1 MTTIVPN
8 TFSTREGSIQLSELD
23 QNFNYLAAAVDVA
36 VAGATG
42 ATGPVGASGI
52 QGPTGGASG
61 PVGATGTQGA
71 SGATGI
77 GATGLT
83 GATGIQGASGA
94 TGTQGASGVGAT
106 GLTGA
111 TGIQGASG
119 ATGTQGASGV
129 GATGVGATGVQGASG
144 ATGTQGASGV
154 GATGINGASGATG
167 THGASGVG
175 ATGLTGSTGPQGP
188 TGGASGPQ
196 GETGA
201 TGPVASGDVTLNSL
215 TIPISGISV
224 YSTNDVTSSA
234 DNYRNYSVVSVG
246 GDKVVASFINIG
258 STASVVVGTVSG
270 NTVTWGT
277 PTTISD
283 YFISCLTTVYHAAS
297 NKVVVFTGPYSA
309 GTYVTAYVGTVS
321 GTSISFGTGVQVNT
335 AFPNQSS
342 IFDAVYC
349 STDEKIV
356 ITYTRSGEYPYRL
369 YAAVGSISGSTISFG
384 TSTEVGFSTTNSA
397 TPVITY
403 DSNANKVVVA
413 GNRYNSGVYTGEAA
427 VGTISGT
434 GISFGSLGQFTNGDC
449 DYVTIVYD
457 PISTKTVVSYTDWS
471 TSPYGTKIK
480 VGTIS
485 DTNISFGSAVT
496 WINNEMSYTAS
507 QYDSVSQKILFTALD
522 AVSYT
527 ESYLGVGH
535 VDGTTFVVDESSI
548 YEDYTDT
555 MSAGTSVPSQNGFVL
570 VFNNYDPD
578 YSLGTKVIKYS
589 NAVYA
594 DPSGIE
600 VIGSLTI
607 NGEAVTS
614 YNPSTLSKIAIG
626 VFAGATG
633 QGSYSIALGQEAGRY
648 SQSAESVA
656 IGYQCGETNQGAVS
670 VAIGYIAGKT
680 NQNDAAVAIG
690 NQAGAYDQDYS
701 SVAIGEAAA
710 ETNQGYT
717 AVAIGAQA
725 GNANQGNN
733 AIAIGNIAGQ
743 EDQSSNAI
751 AIGNYAGGDTQGIG
765 TIAIGYYTASLNQG
779 NYATALG
786 YNAGETNQSSNAIA
800 IGNSAAEN
808 NQGTYAIAIG
818 TLAGVSSQHANSIIL
833 NATGLDLN
841 SPAASSFTVK
851 PVRQLNDA
859 VTNVL
864 QYNTTT
870 GEISSTTTASA
881 TVEGAS
887 FKTSGW
893 TITGA
898 SGATGALYFSIGG
911 VNKAKL
917 DVDGNFSVAGDVI
930 AFETIT

>member
-71 SGATGI
+71 S
-77 GATGLT
+77 
-83 GATGIQGASGA
+83 
-94 TGTQGASGVGAT
+94 GASGVGAT

-626 VFAGATG
+626 VNAGAT
-633 QGSYSIALGQEAGRY
+633 
-648 SQSAESVA
+648 
-656 IGYQCGETNQGAVS
+656 NH
-670 VAIGYIAGKT
+670 
-680 NQNDAAVAIG
+680 
-690 NQAGAYDQDYS
+690 
-701 SVAIGEAAA
+701 
-710 ETNQGYT
+710 
-717 AVAIGAQA
+717 
-725 GNANQGNN
+725 GNN
-733 AIAIGNIAGQ
+733 AIAIGNSAAQNNQSINSIAIGYIAGQ
-743 EDQSSNAI
+743 DDQSSNAI